1 MNEEKIDNMARA
13 KGVTLNT
20 GLPDLNAPRFT
31 PGPLPILLSA
41 RVRLNEDQRNT
52 LKQAWRQ
59 HQSKHLATIPAPS
72 STPGSTVRT
81 ETFYKAPDLPGL
93 SALIVSDL
101 LGTRESISITTVLN
115 ISAALN
121 VEVITKQQM
130 QEAFD
135 GYWSFINAEAQRI
148 YGQ

>member
-1 MNEEKIDNMARA
+1 MNDEKIDNMSRA

-20 GLPDLNAPRFT
+20 GLPDLNAPRYT

-41 RVRLNEDQRNT
+41 RVRLSEDQRNT
-52 LKQAWRQ
+52 LKAAWRQ
-59 HQSKHLATIPAPS
+59 HQNAHLATIPAPAN
-72 STPGSTVRT
+72 TPGSTVRT
-81 ETFYKAPDLPGL
+81 ETYYKAPDLPGL
-93 SALIVSDL
+93 SALVVSDL
-101 LGTRESISITTVLN
+101 LGTRESIAITTVLN

-130 QEAFD
+130 QEAFN
-135 GYWSFINAEAQRI
+135 GYWEFITSEAVRI

>member
-1 MNEEKIDNMARA
+1 MNEEKIDNMSRA

-20 GLPDLNAPRFT
+20 GLPDLNAPRYT

-41 RVRLNEDQRNT
+41 RVRLNEDQRNV
-52 LKQAWRQ
+52 LKTAWQA
-59 HQSKHLATIPAPS
+59 HQNAHLAKIPAPAT
-72 STPGSTVRT
+72 TPGSTVST
-81 ETFYKAPDLPGL
+81 QTFYQPPAIPGL

-101 LGTRESISITTVLN
+101 LGTRESISITTILN

-130 QEAFD
+130 QEAFN
-135 GYWSFINAEAQRI
+135 GYWEFITSEAVRI